1 MECRISG
8 LLLYGQKSDLVVCV
22 HLIPRIF
29 GNGRF
34 FSGVLQTL
42 LCGYRSRD
50 CPELATS
57 KTTMITRGKRTL
69 SLIDHICGSIVLSFT
84 RFLFRHNVKI

>member
-1 MECRISG
+1 MECQISG

-29 GNGRF
+29 GNERS

-42 LCGYRSRD
+42 LCRYRTRVCS
-50 CPELATS
+50 ELETS
-57 KTTMITRGKRTL
+57 
-69 SLIDHICGSIVLSFT
+69 
-84 RFLFRHNVKI
+84 